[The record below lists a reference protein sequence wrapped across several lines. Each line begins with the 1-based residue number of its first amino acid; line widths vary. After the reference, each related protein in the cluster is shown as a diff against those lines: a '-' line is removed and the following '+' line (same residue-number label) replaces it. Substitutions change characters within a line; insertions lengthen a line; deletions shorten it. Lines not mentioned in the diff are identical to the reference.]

1 MSIATLAYDYMTAF
15 EAAARTAIAG
25 ADPGGK
31 VLVDYGYPEPNRA
44 ADMIL
49 IIRLDSAQ
57 DWATLGTNRSREE
70 TLNLEVHFA
79 SWRSD
84 QKQANAAAYGWLQL
98 VERYCRM
105 TDPTLGGV
113 MRQVMLTGIS
123 SQGFTYGPDVPK
135 GRGADVIATFTGSG
149 RVSG

>member
-1 MSIATLAYDYMTAF
+1 MTGIATLAYDYMVAF
-15 EAAARTAIAG
+15 EAGVRTAIAG
-25 ADPGGK
+25 ADPGGN
-31 VLVDYGYPEPNRA
+31 VLIEHGYPEPARA

-49 IIRLDSAQ
+49 IIRLDSVQ
-57 DWATLGTNRSREE
+57 DWATLGNRSREE

-98 VERYCRM
+98 VERYCRV

-113 MRQVMLTGIS
+113 MRQVILTGVS
-123 SQGFTYGPDVPK
+123 SQGFTYGPDVAK
-135 GRGADVIATFTGSG
+135 GRGADVIATFTGSQ